1 MMQRAEKR
9 KPVKSQQQQQLVA
22 KQHLKLGKKRKG
34 AA

>member
-1 MMQRAEKR
+1 MMMQRAEKR
-9 KPVKSQQQQQLVA
+9 KPGKSQQQQLVA